1 MSQVD
6 FVRDDFNKRVIFV
19 FCLLYFFLPVIG
31 IAFLF
36 CCLFFQK
43 GRYAD
48 KSQLRL
54 LFIMLALFMAV
65 VNVTK
70 VPESDQVQYMDAY
83 LLVPHQSIWQSL
95 TNIYGE
101 RVANGGTTKEMG
113 YGLLNIVGYVC
124 SFGSYPLF
132 VVEFTFLLYW
142 IYFMAIS
149 RFFKAIAPH
158 YSLTCIL
165 GACFILCFFTQFFN
179 LTIHL
184 QRQEIATAVMVYAIV
199 DYSVTPEYS
208 FKRFLV
214 ALFAVTLHTSVGL
227 FLPIFLVKK
236 FFKGKVGM
244 RQLILV
250 LAIVLVL
257 LGLSNV
263 LAASLLGSLG
273 GQQSY
278 ALERMAGA
286 GTSTESSFDISF
298 ILIFNVPLIFIA
310 VKNIYQR
317 RKCDST
323 SENVFFLSY
332 LMVASF
338 TLLTPDATMRYRFF
352 MMSYAFWPFVLPLLV
367 RKNGMLLKGYLAVI
381 VIFLFFRFFITFDAM
396 PWTYAPVEDVLTSNL
411 FSLYLSNP
419 F

>member
-6 FVRDDFNKRVIFV
+6 FARNDFNRRVIFV

-36 CCLFFQK
+36 CSLFFQK
-43 GRYAD
+43 GRYVE

-54 LFIMLALFMAV
+54 MFIMLALFMAV

-101 RVANGGTTKEMG
+101 KVANGGTTKEMG

-149 RFFKAIAPH
+149 RFFKAVAPQ
-158 YSLTCIL
+158 YSLVCIL

-199 DYSVTPEYS
+199 DYSVSADYS

-236 FFKGKVGM
+236 FFNGKVGM
-244 RQLILV
+244 RQVIVV
-250 LAIVLVL
+250 LSVVLVL

-263 LAASLLGSLG
+263 LAASLLSSLG
-273 GQQSY
+273 GQEAY

-323 SENVFFLSY
+323 SENVFYLSY
-332 LMVASF
+332 LVVASF
-338 TLLTPDATMRYRFF
+338 TLLTPDATMRYRYF

-367 RKNGMLLKGYLAVI
+367 RKNLMVLKGYLAVI

-411 FSLYLSNP
+411 FSLYLCNP